1 MKSWLEQLERE
12 LDARLSAFLRNNPL
26 QEQLFRD
33 QHLQDRAKALQR
45 QRSQLKQEANE
56 QRRQLLQLA
65 DDVRGWR
72 QRCNRAHQAGAAD
85 LAKRADAHLTRLMQ
99 QGRSLWS
106 DLEDLGRRFGEVDRQ
121 LEMLSKQK
129 SSGSSNLEAD
139 WAQFEAEQ
147 ELEELRRRSGLNS

>member
-12 LDARLSAFLRNNPL
+12 LDARLSAFLRNNPI

-33 QHLQDRAKALQR
+33 QHLRDRAKALQR
-45 QRSQLKQEANE
+45 QRSQLKQEAEE

-65 DDVRGWR
+65 EDVRGWR
-72 QRCNRAHQAGAAD
+72 QRCERARRAGATE
-85 LAKRADAHLTRLMQ
+85 LVRRADDHLTRLMQ

-121 LEMLSKQK
+121 LELLSKQQT
-129 SSGSSNLEAD
+129 SGSTDLEAD

>member
-12 LDARLSAFLRNNPL
+12 LDARLSAFLRNNPI

-85 LAKRADAHLTRLMQ
+85 LAKRADTHLTRLMQ

-129 SSGSSNLEAD
+129 SSGSTNLEAD